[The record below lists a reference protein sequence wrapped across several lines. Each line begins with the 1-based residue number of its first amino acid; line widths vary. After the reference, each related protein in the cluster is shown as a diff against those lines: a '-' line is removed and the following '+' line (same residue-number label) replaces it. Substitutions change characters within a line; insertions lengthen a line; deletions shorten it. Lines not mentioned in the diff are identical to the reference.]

1 MGLFDQLFRRNQP
14 RKAPATGEG
23 PLGLSQPVPSSPPSR
38 TASPGYVSVD
48 AHTTSF
54 NCPVCGSACGVE
66 PSQFSKYVNL
76 YRCPQQHFLGV
87 QCGSCH
93 QGLMERVNDL
103 DTTVHTKCASCG
115 WLSTGISKEWWYRNI
130 VKRQQTGKIPE
141 PAKAGAARSR
151 QSSPTSC
158 AFCGK
163 NLSVISDGPVGKLFD
178 GIVCKS
184 CGAVACVSCQGSPP
198 SKPCRECGGGV
209 APAYADEL
217 MKAAARFSSRT
228 ISPTAASAVPVPAPG
243 TRRGPVFQP
252 TKNEAE
258 SSKSLA
264 EGTSSRPASANE
276 GGVVL
281 TNEQLALLKTSSS
294 DVSSGK
300 DVIVAQPKQTWRA
313 EYGVGASEEAL
324 KHGFVNKDAGATV
337 VKIRLGEKCDFKVRG
352 VASCHECGSPI
363 SFEAKAYF
371 GLGGG
376 AGNPWCSSCQAQIS
390 VSCEQ
395 ADRDSVEVFLIAKPQ
410 TVRRG
415 ASLRNMAVEI
425 RDVTPWAREKT

>member
-1 MGLFDQLFRRNQP
+1 
-14 RKAPATGEG
+14 
-23 PLGLSQPVPSSPPSR
+23 
-38 TASPGYVSVD
+38 
-48 AHTTSF
+48 
-54 NCPVCGSACGVE
+54 
-66 PSQFSKYVNL
+66 
-76 YRCPQQHFLGV
+76 
-87 QCGSCH
+87 
-93 QGLMERVNDL
+93 
-103 DTTVHTKCASCG
+103 
-115 WLSTGISKEWWYRNI
+115 
-130 VKRQQTGKIPE
+130 
-141 PAKAGAARSR
+141 
-151 QSSPTSC
+151 
-158 AFCGK
+158 
-163 NLSVISDGPVGKLFD
+163 
-178 GIVCKS
+178 
-184 CGAVACVSCQGSPP
+184 
-198 SKPCRECGGGV
+198 
-209 APAYADEL
+209 

-228 ISPTAASAVPVPAPG
+228 VSPTAASAVPVPAPG
-243 TRRGPVFQP
+243 TRRGPIFQP

-258 SSKSLA
+258 PSKSSA
-264 EGTSSRPASANE
+264 EGTSSRPAPANE

-281 TNEQLALLKTSSS
+281 TNEQLALFKTSSS

-300 DVIVAQPKQTWRA
+300 DVIVAQPKQRWRA

-395 ADRDSVEVFLIAKPQ
+395 ADRTSVEVFLIAKPQ

-425 RDVTPWAREKT
+425 RDVTPWAKETS